1 MKTSSRPLIPFLLVI
16 ALWCPQGLD
25 AKGGVDDT
33 FMELSQR
40 LEEAIEVRNFQEARN
55 AIEQLLPLMKDVL
68 KSDKKTLAELKKSD
82 DPEANPEEFEEDMKR
97 KAELYNSLKKL
108 VNISPAALR
117 VKAELIKKEVKE
129 FIELS

>member
-1 MKTSSRPLIPFLLVI
+1 MKISSRLLIPFLLFLVMLSPVI
-16 ALWCPQGLD
+16 VQ

-33 FMELSQR
+33 FMELTQR

-68 KSDKKTLAELKKSD
+68 KSDKKTLAELKKAD
-82 DPEANPEEFEEDMKR
+82 EPEVSPEEFEVDMKR
-97 KAELYNSLKKL
+97 KTELYNSLKKL

-117 VKAELIKKEVKE
+117 VKADLIKKEVKE
-129 FIELS
+129 FVELS